1 MAAKNKPKDGRS
13 DSAVSLWHQM
23 LQCYKAMERS
33 IGSRMQDN
41 YQQSLSRFDVLTQLQ
56 NGADEWLSVGDLAK
70 RLVDSRE
77 GISAL
82 LTRMEKEDLIV
93 RRLNPDDRRSFQVS
107 ITKKGRVLHQD
118 ISSDYS
124 AWVAYALEDVTADE
138 RKLLF
143 DLLGRVKQSQAKEG
157 R

>member
-1 MAAKNKPKDGRS
+1 MAKNKAKDGHPE
-13 DSAVSLWHQM
+13 SAVSLWHQM

-33 IGSRMQDN
+33 IASRMQDN

-56 NGADEWLSVGDLAK
+56 NGPDDWLSVGELAK

-82 LTRMEKEDLIV
+82 LTRMEKENLIE

-107 ITKKGRVLHQD
+107 ITRKGRALHQD
-118 ISSDYS
+118 IASDYS

-157 R
+157 K